1 MCRCGRAPGPVHV
14 GAVAKKRR
22 NRRSVVVLGPF
33 GVGQGLG
40 RLRPMHIVV
49 VVVRLKLRLPR
60 ERHYRPLHEW
70 PVPGLV
76 HNRVLTRARARVR

>member
-1 MCRCGRAPGPVHV
+1 MYIL
-14 GAVAKKRR
+14 GAE
-22 NRRSVVVLGPF
+22 L
-33 GVGQGLG
+33 L
-40 RLRPMHIVV
+40 LIVV
-49 VVVRLKLRLPR
+49 VVVRLKLQLPR